1 MNRGSQKSSRKFKN
15 FWKQMKM
22 SKQYIN
28 TYQHLS
34 NTEKTSLRCKFF
46 AINAS
51 NKKLERPHMS
61 CQFTRRIQKKM
72 ANPTQNKQKEI
83 IKINKH
89 TILKYYKNN
98 GVMINDSKTWFFEKI
113 N

>member
-1 MNRGSQKSSRKFKN
+1 
-15 FWKQMKM
+15 
-22 SKQYIN
+22 
-28 TYQHLS
+28 
-34 NTEKTSLRCKFF
+34 
-46 AINAS
+46 
-51 NKKLERPHMS
+51 
-61 CQFTRRIQKKM
+61 M